1 MSARVVGDALV
12 TAGVTLFDMAAEGGG
27 AAQLDR
33 AHRTPLRTTEPV
45 GVAVPVPACD

>member
-1 MSARVVGDALV
+1 V